1 MIAGFHRFQRGRE
14 MRKLVIARAID
25 VLATAVFVVVLAGVG
40 VAVAQPAGSD
50 LSGHWMMMI
59 TVTQGNSVDQA
70 RLGQGADLSCG
81 QSGTL
86 MTCWSRDGN
95 IILEGARDG
104 AAVQM
109 KGRWEPEG
117 IRITITGE
125 SELIR
130 MTLEGRLVN
139 PTVMQGRFDAN
150 IVVGLGDYKASGEW
164 RAVKA
169 AN

>member
-1 MIAGFHRFQRGRE
+1 MQ
-14 MRKLVIARAID
+14 KLVNASAIG
-25 VLATAVFVVVLAGVG
+25 VLATAVLVVVLAWVG

-50 LSGHWMMMI
+50 LSGHWIMTI

-70 RLGQGADLSCG
+70 RLGQGGDLSCG

-95 IILEGARDG
+95 ILLGGARDG

-117 IRITITGE
+117 IRITLTGE
-125 SELIR
+125 SEVIR
-130 MTLEGRLVN
+130 MTLDGRLVN
-139 PTVMQGRFDAN
+139 PTLMQGYFDAD
-150 IVVGLGDYKASGEW
+150 ITVGLGDYKASGEW
-164 RAVKA
+164 RAMKA
-169 AN
+169 GN